1 MFGNEF
7 YPTPKKIIDKML
19 EGIDF
24 KLVSSVLEPS
34 AGKGDIVESV
44 IKKLEQCHSYSY
56 NQSAKWDID
65 TVEINE
71 NLQHI
76 LRGRGCRVV
85 HNDFL
90 TYHTYKKYN
99 LIVMNPPFS
108 NGEKH
113 LLKALEMQQGGGKVV
128 CLLNAETLEN
138 PYSNSRKELL
148 TKLEDYDAEVEYIND
163 AFLDAERKTPVRI
176 ALIKVNIEQ
185 AQDDSI
191 ILNELRK
198 EERFEEQA
206 ATSSYN
212 QIIDADFIKGIVE
225 QYNFEVR
232 AGLKLIAEWRALKP
246 LMLNT
251 FKDDAYNKDSVLQLK
266 IKDEDRYNTGSLEN
280 RYIEEI
286 RMKYWRALFTS
297 DKFMGLFTSNLREKY
312 YNKVG
317 ELKDYDFSLFN
328 IYTIR
333 IQLSQEMIKAV
344 EETIIDLFEEFSHK
358 HYYDEQSKNIHYYNG
373 WKTNKSWKINKKV
386 IIPLSGYRDLEF
398 SWGGFKPTQYEVL
411 GKLADIEKVFN
422 YLDGGLTKNVD
433 LTRALELAEEMGKSK
448 KIWLKYFLVTFYKK
462 GTCHI
467 EFTNEDL
474 LHKFNL
480 FGSQRK
486 GWLPPSYGKVRYQ
499 EMSEEEKQVIDEFEG
514 ESSYNDVMDDAE
526 YFLVDS
532 NKLLLLTG

>member
-1 MFGNEF
+1 MFNNEF

-24 KLVSSVLEPS
+24 KLVNTVLEPS
-34 AGKGDIVESV
+34 AGKGDIVEA
-44 IKKLEQCHSYSY
+44 IIEKLRFGHNAY
-56 NQSAKWDID
+56 NRTVEWDID

-71 NLQHI
+71 NLQHV
-76 LRGRGCRVV
+76 LRGKGYRVV

-113 LLKALEMQQGGGKVV
+113 LLKALEMQQKGGKIV
-128 CLLNAETLEN
+128 CLLNADTLDN

-148 TKLEDYDAEVEYIND
+148 TKLEDYDAEIEYIEN

-176 ALIKVNIEQ
+176 ALVKVDIEQ

-225 QYNFEVR
+225 QYNFEVK

-297 DKFMGLFTSNLREKY
+297 NKFMGLFTSNLREKY

-344 EETIIDLFEEFSHK
+344 EQTIIDLFEEFSHK

-373 WKTNKSWKINKKV
+373 WKTNKSWKINKKI
-386 IIPLSGYRDLEF
+386 IIPIRGYGD
-398 SWGGFKPTQYEVL
+398 WNDGFRPTHYRVT
-411 GKLADIEKVFN
+411 GKLTDIEKVFN
-422 YLDGGLTKNVD
+422 YLDGGLTDDIDLVD
-433 LTRALELAEEMGKSK
+433 ALQYAENMGKTK
-448 KIWLKYFLVTFYKK
+448 KIELKYFLVTFYKK

-486 GWLPPSYGKVRYQ
+486 GWLPPSYGKVRYH
-499 EMSEEEKQVIDEFEG
+499 EMSREEKQVIDEFEG

>member
-1 MFGNEF
+1 MFGAEF
-7 YPTPKKIIDKML
+7 YPTPESVAKKML
-19 EGIDF
+19 EYVDLRVTDTI
-24 KLVSSVLEPS
+24 LEPS
-34 AGKGDIVESV
+34 AGKGDLVDAIVRRSKTER
-44 IKKLEQCHSYSY
+44 YSREIID
-56 NQSAKWDID
+56 DID
-65 TVEINE
+65 TIEIDE

-76 LRGRGCRVV
+76 LRGKKYRVV
-85 HNDFL
+85 HDDFL
-90 TYHTYKKYN
+90 TFNTYKKYS
-99 LIVMNPPFS
+99 LIIMNPPFS
-108 NGEKH
+108 NGDKH
-113 LLKALEMQQGGGKVV
+113 LLKAIEMQERHGGQVV
-128 CLLNAETLEN
+128 CLLNAETLNN
-138 PYSNSRKELL
+138 PYSNVRKDLL
-148 TKLEDYDAEVEYIND
+148 NRLDKHGADVEYLYTVFSN
-163 AFLDAERKTPVRI
+163 AERSTEVDI
-176 ALIKVNIEQ
+176 ALVSLKIGQPERE
-185 AQDDSI
+185 SI
-191 ILNELRK
+191 IVEELRQK
-198 EERFEEQA
+198 ERYAEQDA
-206 ATSSYN
+206 NYSN
-212 QIIDADFIKGIVE
+212 QYQMVDADFIKGIVE

-373 WKTNKSWKINKKV
+373 WKTNKSWKINKKI
-386 IIPLSGYRDLEF
+386 IIPLSGYD
-398 SWGGFKPTQYEVL
+398 SWNKKFRPAYYQVKD
-411 GKLADIEKVFN
+411 KLADIEKVFN
-422 YLDGGLTKNVD
+422 YLDGGLTDDVD
-433 LTRALELAEEMGKSK
+433 LAEALQYAENMGKTK
-448 KIWLKYFLVTFYKK
+448 KIELKYFLVTFYKK